1 MCNGNHTFCHRMASP
16 EKWQGNE
23 KLPLEKKEE
32 KIEMKSI
39 TSNEETPKTTKASY
53 IHSCTKTDTYMI
65 LVIKRTRPVE
75 YSC

>member
-1 MCNGNHTFCHRMASP
+1 MASP

-23 KLPLEKKEE
+23 KPPVEKKEE

-53 IHSCTKTDTYMI
+53 CTYI
-65 LVIKRTRPVE
+65 EI
-75 YSC
+75 